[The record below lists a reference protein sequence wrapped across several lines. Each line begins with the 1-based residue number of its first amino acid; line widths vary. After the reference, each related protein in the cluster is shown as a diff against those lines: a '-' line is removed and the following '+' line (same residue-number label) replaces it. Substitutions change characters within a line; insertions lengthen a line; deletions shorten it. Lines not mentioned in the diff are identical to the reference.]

1 MFFDC
6 SRKAPEEEA
15 RLSLSQF
22 DSKILAEVR
31 KEYESGSGDLADLAH
46 RLGLSQKGFYQFR
59 KAQGWPLRK
68 RGRPKSPPSQAKP
81 HKPTRPARTPHHRD
95 TQDQAVSQNA
105 GAESFDTGKLTK
117 TLHGALTREIIKMQ
131 KILNAAD
138 APGAERNARVLASLL
153 KALGEVRKYE
163 TSAKDRAVP
172 QGQSPHAAA
181 PRPARDL
188 AMLRAELARRLDELR
203 RSQSSG

>member
-1 MFFDC
+1 GGTALSDL
-6 SRKAPEEEA
+6 RKA
-15 RLSLSQF
+15 
-22 DSKILAEVR
+22 
-31 KEYESGSGDLADLAH
+31 H
-46 RLGLSQKGFYQFR
+46 
-59 KAQGWPLRK
+59 GWPLRS
-68 RGRPKSPPSQAKP
+68 RGRPKSPAKQAKQQQ
-81 HKPTRPARTPHHRD
+81 RSHHAPSSHSSDPKDNAAPDKD
-95 TQDQAVSQNA
+95 T
-105 GAESFDTGKLTK
+105 AESLDTGKITK

-163 TSAKDRAVP
+163 TSAKDRSAP

-188 AMLRAELARRLDELR
+188 ATLRAELARRLDELR